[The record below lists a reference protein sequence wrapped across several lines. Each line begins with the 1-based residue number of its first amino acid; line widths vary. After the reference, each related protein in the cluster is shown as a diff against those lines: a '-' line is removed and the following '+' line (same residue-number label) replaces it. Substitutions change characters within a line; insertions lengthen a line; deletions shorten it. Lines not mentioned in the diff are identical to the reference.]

1 MPSGGSARPSDE
13 GWSRPPRCGCRSD
26 ADRLAKVARAEMKI
40 THRLGRTPTEREL
53 AEETGHEPAKLLT
66 SLIDGL
72 APWQA
77 LIMRLRFGLD
87 GYAPHT
93 PRQIAGQ
100 MGLTPYW
107 VRQLN
112 KESVSR

>member
-1 MPSGGSARPSDE
+1 MPSGGSARPSDK

-66 SLIDGL
+66 SLIDVRSCGGW
-72 APWQA
+72 ASSSSRSDPS
-77 LIMRLRFGLD
+77 
-87 GYAPHT
+87 
-93 PRQIAGQ
+93 
-100 MGLTPYW
+100 LT
-107 VRQLN
+107 
-112 KESVSR
+112 